1 MPIPKTN
8 AMRKLDQAK
17 IPYQTHTYCV
27 EDGQLDGISVA
38 HKLSIDPQRV
48 FKTLLTHDPKGQAYV
63 CIVPVAHELDL
74 KKAARHFGVKSLRML
89 PVSELLPTSGYV
101 RGGCSP
107 IGMKK
112 LFPTVLDE
120 SARAQSH
127 ILVSAGRIGQQIE
140 LAAADLC
147 KLCRAD
153 MADLK
158 EEV

>member
-1 MPIPKTN
+1 MPTPKTN
-8 AMRKLDQAK
+8 AMRRLDQAK
-17 IPYQTHTYCV
+17 IAYQTHTYPV
-27 EDGQLDGISVA
+27 EDGQLDGVSVA
-38 HKLSIDPQRV
+38 HKLSIEPKRV
-48 FKTLLTHDPKGQAYV
+48 FKTLLTHDPKRQIYV

-74 KKAARHFGVKSLRML
+74 KKAARHFGVKSLHML
-89 PVSELLPTSGYV
+89 PVSQLLPVSGYV

-120 SARAQSH
+120 SAQLQPR
-127 ILVSAGRIGQQIE
+127 ILVSAGKIGQQLE
-140 LAAADLC
+140 LAPADLC

-158 EEV
+158 EEG